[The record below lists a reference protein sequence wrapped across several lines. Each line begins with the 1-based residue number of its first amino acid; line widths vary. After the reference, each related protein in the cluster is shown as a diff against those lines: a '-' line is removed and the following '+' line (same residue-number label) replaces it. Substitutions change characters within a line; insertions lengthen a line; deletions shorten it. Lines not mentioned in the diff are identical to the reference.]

1 MLHVKNKYLYITTG
15 ILLFLYIFSF
25 IFQKSDK
32 RKSVKSSLINPS
44 YVNKIDSFELF
55 DGDMEKLS
63 FKKNGDVWEIHK
75 VIDNKLQKLPAITK
89 KVEDFLKTASEVVNM
104 YKISDTFTEN
114 NSFMILKPGYIQL
127 KYAVEDKIFEVFFG
141 AQDFSLS
148 SRYVMSGK
156 STAIYE
162 ISNFLD
168 KYLTTSVQFWC
179 DSLLISQNVF
189 GKIQVS
195 DIQKNYVIFND
206 KIYTF
211 SDLQKLLDLR
221 HGGFIS
227 DFQKMQNEKNNENT
241 FPNQKKKQNKDEN
254 DFEKSES
261 KMEIFLEL
269 GNKSQIILTLYQSKE
284 NSFVQVESVY
294 ENSSGK
300 KSVYNSQISLW
311 TYNKIK
317 EITL

>member
-1 MLHVKNKYLYITTG
+1 MLKVKNKYLYIIIVG
-15 ILLFLYIFSF
+15 LLFLYIFSF
-25 IFQKSDK
+25 IFQRGDK
-32 RKSVKSSLINPS
+32 RTYVKSSLINPS
-44 YVNKIDSFELF
+44 TVNKIDSFELF
-55 DGDMEKLS
+55 DGDQEKIT
-63 FKKNGDVWEIHK
+63 FQKNGNVWEIHK
-75 VIDNKLQKLPAITK
+75 NYENNLQKLPAETK
-89 KVEDFLKTASEVVNM
+89 KIENFLKTASQIVNM

-114 NSFMILKPGYIQL
+114 NSFMILKPGFIQF
-127 KYAVEDKIFEVFFG
+127 KYFTGDKFYEIFFG

-168 KYLTTSVQFWC
+168 NYLTTSVQFWC
-179 DSLLISQNVF
+179 DSSLISQNVF

-195 DIQKNYVIFND
+195 DIQKNYVIFDD
-206 KIYTF
+206 KMHIF

-227 DFQKMQNEKNNENT
+227 NIQNNQDEQNPENPYKNGH
-241 FPNQKKKQNKDEN
+241 QNKEY
-254 DFEKSES
+254 ES
-261 KMEIFLEL
+261 KMTIFLEL
-269 GNKSQIILTLYQSKE
+269 GNKNQITLNLFQLKE
-284 NSFVQVESVY
+284 NSFVSVESVY
-294 ENSSGK
+294 ENSVGEK
-300 KSVYNSQISLW
+300 FVYNSQISLW

>member
-1 MLHVKNKYLYITTG
+1 MLKVKNKYLYIIIVG
-15 ILLFLYIFSF
+15 LLFLYIFSF
-25 IFQKSDK
+25 IFQRIDK
-32 RKSVKSSLINPS
+32 RTYVKSSLINPS
-44 YVNKIDSFELF
+44 NVNKIDSFELF
-55 DGDMEKLS
+55 DGDKEKLI
-63 FKKNGDVWEIHK
+63 FQKNGNVWEIIK
-75 VIDNKLQKLPAITK
+75 IFDDNLQKLPAETK
-89 KVEDFLKTASEVVNM
+89 KIENFFKTASQIVNM

-114 NSFMILKPGYIQL
+114 NSFMILKPGFIQF
-127 KYAVEDKIFEVFFG
+127 KYFTGDKFYEIFFG

-168 KYLTTSVQFWC
+168 NYLTTSVQFWC
-179 DSLLISQNVF
+179 DSSLISQNVF

-195 DIQKNYVIFND
+195 DIQKNYVIFDD
-206 KIYTF
+206 KMHIF

-227 DFQKMQNEKNNENT
+227 NIQNQDEQNPENPYKNGN
-241 FPNQKKKQNKDEN
+241 QNKEY
-254 DFEKSES
+254 ES
-261 KMEIFLEL
+261 KMTIFLEL
-269 GNKSQIILTLYQSKE
+269 GNKNQITLNLFQLKE
-284 NSFVQVESVY
+284 NSFVSVESVY
-294 ENSSGK
+294 ENSDGEK
-300 KSVYNSQISLW
+300 FVYNSQISLW

>member
-1 MLHVKNKYLYITTG
+1 MLKLKNKYLYI
-15 ILLFLYIFSF
+15 IALSLLFLYIFSF

-55 DGDMEKLS
+55 DGDKEKII
-63 FKKNGDVWEIHK
+63 FKKNQNVWEIHK
-75 VIDNKLQKLPAITK
+75 DFDNSLQKIPAETK
-89 KVEDFLKTASEVVNM
+89 KIENFLKTASEVVNM

-127 KYAVEDKIFEVFFG
+127 KYTIDNKIYEIFFG

-162 ISNFLD
+162 ISNYLD
-168 KYLTTSVQFWC
+168 NYLTTSVQFWC
-179 DSLLISQNVF
+179 DSSLISQNVF
-189 GKIQVS
+189 GKIQAS
-195 DIQKNYVIFND
+195 DIQKNYIIFDD
-206 KIYTF
+206 KMHTF

-221 HGGFIS
+221 HGGFVSNI
-227 DFQKMQNEKNNENT
+227 QKNQDEQILESANQSQKKNQNEN
-241 FPNQKKKQNKDEN
+241 
-254 DFEKSES
+254 SIS
-261 KMEIFLEL
+261 KMKIFLEL
-269 GNKSQIILTLYQSKE
+269 GNKNQITLNFIQVKE

-294 ENSSGK
+294 ENSSGEK
-300 KSVYNSQISLW
+300 FVYNSQISLW

>member
-1 MLHVKNKYLYITTG
+1 MLKIKNKYLYIIIVG
-15 ILLFLYIFSF
+15 LLFLYIFSF
-25 IFQKSDK
+25 IFQRSDK
-32 RKSVKSSLINPS
+32 RTYVKSSLINPS
-44 YVNKIDSFELF
+44 NVNKIDSFELF
-55 DGDMEKLS
+55 DGDKEKLI
-63 FKKNGDVWEIHK
+63 FQKNGNVWEIIK
-75 VIDNKLQKLPAITK
+75 IFDDNLQKLPAETK
-89 KVEDFLKTASEVVNM
+89 KIENFFKTASQIVNM

-114 NSFMILKPGYIQL
+114 NSFMILKPGFIQF
-127 KYAVEDKIFEVFFG
+127 KYFTGDKFYEIFFG

-168 KYLTTSVQFWC
+168 NYLTTSVQFWC
-179 DSLLISQNVF
+179 DSSLISQNVF

-195 DIQKNYVIFND
+195 DIQKNYVIFDD
-206 KIYTF
+206 KMHIF

-227 DFQKMQNEKNNENT
+227 NIQNQDEQNPENPYKNGN
-241 FPNQKKKQNKDEN
+241 QNKEY
-254 DFEKSES
+254 ES
-261 KMEIFLEL
+261 KMTIFLEL
-269 GNKSQIILTLYQSKE
+269 GNKNQITLNLFQLKE
-284 NSFVQVESVY
+284 NSFVSVESVY
-294 ENSSGK
+294 ENSDGEK
-300 KSVYNSQISLW
+300 FVYNSQISLW

>member
-1 MLHVKNKYLYITTG
+1 MLKIKNKYLYIIIV
-15 ILLFLYIFSF
+15 ILIFLYVFSF
-25 IFQKSDK
+25 IFQRSDK
-32 RKSVKSSLINPS
+32 RKSLKSTLINPS
-44 YVNKIDSFELF
+44 YVNEIEYFELF
-55 DGDMEKLS
+55 DGNKEKLI
-63 FKKNGDVWEIHK
+63 FQKNGNVWEIHK
-75 VIDNKLQKLPAITK
+75 NYENNIQKLPAESTIIN
-89 KVEDFLKTASEVVNM
+89 DFLKTASEVVNM

-114 NSFMILKPGYIQL
+114 NSFMILKPGYIQF
-127 KYAVEDKIFEVFFG
+127 KYTYKDKIYEIYFG

-156 STAIYE
+156 STDIYE
-162 ISNFLD
+162 ISNFMD

-179 DSLLISQNVF
+179 DSSLISQNVF

-195 DIQKNYVIFND
+195 DIQKNYVIFDD
-206 KIYTF
+206 KMHIF

-227 DFQKMQNEKNNENT
+227 DYKNLQNEQINENS
-241 FPNQKKKQNKDEN
+241 FQSRNENSEKK
-254 DFEKSES
+254 FES

-269 GNKSQIILTLYQSKE
+269 GNKKQIHLNLVQIKD

-294 ENSSGK
+294 QNVVGEK
-300 KSVYNSQISLW
+300 FVYNSQISLW

>member
-1 MLHVKNKYLYITTG
+1 MLKIKNKYLYIIIVG
-15 ILLFLYIFSF
+15 LLFLYIFSF

-32 RKSVKSSLINPS
+32 RTYVKSALINPS
-44 YVNKIDSFELF
+44 TVNKIDNFELF
-55 DGDMEKLS
+55 DGDQEKIT
-63 FKKNGDVWEIHK
+63 FQKNGNVWEIHK
-75 VIDNKLQKLPAITK
+75 NYENNLQKLPAETK
-89 KVEDFLKTASEVVNM
+89 KIENFLKTASQIVNM
-104 YKISDTFTEN
+104 YKISDTFTED
-114 NSFMILKPGYIQL
+114 NSFMILKPGFIQF
-127 KYAVEDKIFEVFFG
+127 KYFTGDKFYEIFFG

-168 KYLTTSVQFWC
+168 NYLTTSVQFWC
-179 DSLLISQNVF
+179 DSSLISQNVF

-195 DIQKNYVIFND
+195 DIQKSYVIFDD
-206 KIYTF
+206 KMHIF

-227 DFQKMQNEKNNENT
+227 NIQSNHDEQNPENPYKNDH
-241 FPNQKKKQNKDEN
+241 QNKEY
-254 DFEKSES
+254 ES
-261 KMEIFLEL
+261 KMTIFLEL
-269 GNKSQIILTLYQSKE
+269 GNKNQITLNLFQLKE
-284 NSFVQVESVY
+284 NSFVSVESVY
-294 ENSSGK
+294 ENSVGEK
-300 KSVYNSQISLW
+300 LVYNSQISLW

>member
-1 MLHVKNKYLYITTG
+1 MLKIKNKYLYIIIVG
-15 ILLFLYIFSF
+15 LLFLYIFSF
-25 IFQKSDK
+25 IFQRSDK
-32 RKSVKSSLINPS
+32 RTYVKSSLINPS
-44 YVNKIDSFELF
+44 TVNKIDNFELF
-55 DGDMEKLS
+55 DGDKEKIT
-63 FKKNGDVWEIHK
+63 FRKNGNVWEIIK
-75 VIDNKLQKLPAITK
+75 IFDDNLQKLPAETK
-89 KVEDFLKTASEVVNM
+89 KIENFFKTASQIVNM

-114 NSFMILKPGYIQL
+114 NSFMILKPGFIQF
-127 KYAVEDKIFEVFFG
+127 KYFTGDKFYEIFFG

-168 KYLTTSVQFWC
+168 NYLTTSVQFWC
-179 DSLLISQNVF
+179 DSSLISQNVF

-195 DIQKNYVIFND
+195 DIQKNYVIFDD
-206 KIYTF
+206 KMHIF

-227 DFQKMQNEKNNENT
+227 NIQNQDEQNPENPYKNGN
-241 FPNQKKKQNKDEN
+241 QNKEY
-254 DFEKSES
+254 ES
-261 KMEIFLEL
+261 KMTIFLEL
-269 GNKSQIILTLYQSKE
+269 GNKNQITLNLFQLKE
-284 NSFVQVESVY
+284 NSFVSVESVY
-294 ENSSGK
+294 ENSVGEK
-300 KSVYNSQISLW
+300 FVYNSQISLW